1 MENLNDFYYFAEVVD
16 HGGFAPA
23 SRALGKPKSMLS
35 RRIAALEQRLGV
47 RLIQRST
54 RRFSVTEVGQE
65 FYAHCKAMLEEAAA
79 ATEAVELS
87 RSEPRGVIR
96 MACPVALLHARVG
109 AMIAA
114 FLAQCPQVSVQAQAL
129 NRAVDVIAEGYDF
142 AIRVRPVPL
151 ADSDLVLKPLG
162 MHSQCLV
169 ASPALLQRA
178 GTPAVPADLAHFPSV
193 DLERNEHA
201 WHVVGPDEATASIRH
216 VPRLVTDD
224 MVALRHA
231 AVAGIGVAHLPLM
244 MVADELQQGT
254 LVKLLP
260 EWAPRRELIHAVLP
274 SKRHLRPAV
283 RVLIDFLAEE
293 FGKLHESPPGG
304 RSNG

>member
-35 RRIAALEQRLGV
+35 RRVAALEQRLGV

-65 FYAHCKAMLEEAAA
+65 FYLHCKAMLEEAAA
-79 ATEAVELS
+79 ATQAVELA
-87 RSEPRGVIR
+87 RSEPRGLIR

-109 AMIAA
+109 AMIGA
-114 FLAQCPQVSVQAQAL
+114 FLASCPQVRVHLQAL
-129 NRAVDVIAEGYDF
+129 NRPVDVIAEGYDF

-151 ADSDLVLKPLG
+151 GDSELVLKPLG
-162 MHSQCLV
+162 MRSQCLV
-169 ASPALLQRA
+169 ASPALLRQ
-178 GTPAVPADLAHFPSV
+178 TNPPAVPADLVNFPSL
-193 DLERNEHA
+193 DLERPEHV
-201 WHVVGPDEATASIRH
+201 WHLVGPNAAKATIRH

-224 MVALRHA
+224 MVALRDA
-231 AVAGIGVAHLPLM
+231 AVAGVGIAHLPLM
-244 MVADELQQGT
+244 MVTGELKRGT
-254 LVKLLP
+254 LMKLLA
-260 EWAPRRELIHAVLP
+260 EWAPRAEMIHAVLP

-283 RVLIDFLAEE
+283 RALIDFLAEE
-293 FGKLHESPPGG
+293 FQKLEEI
-304 RSNG
+304 

>member
-35 RRIAALEQRLGV
+35 RRIAALEQRLGA

-54 RRFSVTEVGQE
+54 RRFSVTEVGHE
-65 FYAHCKAMLEEAAA
+65 FYLHCKTMLEEAAA
-79 ATEAVELS
+79 AMQAVELS
-87 RSEPRGVIR
+87 RSEPRGLIR
-96 MACPVALLHARVG
+96 LTCPVALLHARVG

-114 FLAQCPQVSVQAQAL
+114 FLAQCPQVSVQLQAL
-129 NRAVDVIAEGYDF
+129 NRPVDVIAEAYDF

-162 MHSQCLV
+162 MRSQCLV
-169 ASPALLQRA
+169 ASPQLLERV
-178 GTPAVPADLAHFPSV
+178 GTPAVPADLVRFPSL
-193 DLERNEHA
+193 DLERAEHA
-201 WHVVGPDEATASIRH
+201 WHLVGPDDASASIRH

-224 MVALRHA
+224 MMALRHA
-231 AVAGIGVAHLPLM
+231 AVAGVGVAHLPLM

-254 LVKLLP
+254 LVKLMP
-260 EWAPRRELIHAVLP
+260 DWAPRPELIHAVLP

-283 RVLIDFLAEE
+283 RALIDFLAEE
-293 FGKLHESPPGG
+293 FRKLDET
-304 RSNG
+304 